1 MFWKKNP
8 AGVLASLLLI
18 HLLAQIDRNMLLSF
32 PPQIIA
38 DLHLSNAQYGFLVG
52 AVWVLSYACSV
63 VFLGSLA
70 DRFSRTRIIAGG
82 VRVWSLCTWASG
94 QAQNFEQMVLARF
107 FVACGEAALVPATI
121 SLLGELFSAQRRG
134 TAMGIFF
141 MGIPLG
147 IGVSFLLAGTFG
159 ASHGWRSTFFALGG
173 VGVVIALSLMVA
185 GFVLFHFFFV
195 GLAFTQLWL
204 VKERGMDAAA
214 IASRIGMLQ
223 LVFGAAG
230 SVVGGVLGD
239 RMARRL
245 PGGHATVTAL
255 FVAVC
260 AVPMIAY
267 RFAAP
272 GTWVFYTGMC
282 AGFFLPM
289 ALYGAGNAGIVNL
302 TPPRMR
308 STLASFNM
316 LCINVFALSIGN
328 VAAGRAVDVMAAHGV
343 AQPLTHVVLAS
354 DILGIASVVFF
365 ALAAVFVARRHGAAN
380 PALAGA

>member
-1 MFWKKNP
+1 MPERFISELLPLKSNW
-8 AGVLASLLLI
+8 LQFLLLRLSSGGRASRRSLVTEI
-18 HLLAQIDRNMLLSF
+18 LLQRATVVRL
-32 PPQIIA
+32 
-38 DLHLSNAQYGFLVG
+38 QY
-52 AVWVLSYACSV
+52 C
-63 VFLGSLA
+63 
-70 DRFSRTRIIAGG
+70 RERE
-82 VRVWSLCTWASG
+82 WSCLC
-94 QAQNFEQMVLARF
+94 
-107 FVACGEAALVPATI
+107 P
-121 SLLGELFSAQRRG
+121 
-134 TAMGIFF
+134 
-141 MGIPLG
+141 
-147 IGVSFLLAGTFG
+147 
-159 ASHGWRSTFFALGG
+159 
-173 VGVVIALSLMVA
+173 ALSLMVA

-328 VAAGRAVDVMAAHGV
+328 VVAGRAVDVMAAHGV
-343 AQPLTHVVLAS
+343 ALPLTHVVLAS

-365 ALAAVFVARRHGAAN
+365 ALAAVAVVRRRGSASPVPVGA
-380 PALAGA
+380 